1 MLTAAI
7 EEAVNLR
14 RQLAAAG
21 PDAFTPDLAQSLNN
35 MSGRLADLG
44 RREEALS

>member
-14 RQLAAAG
+14 RQLAAARS
-21 PDAFTPDLAQSLNN
+21 PEVVLECCPP
-35 MSGRLADLG
+35 
-44 RREEALS
+44 